1 MPPDLRLL
9 YDAHA
14 GALFGFVL
22 NLTRN
27 EADTR
32 DVLQEVFLKVA
43 RHPEQ
48 FAAVRD
54 ARAWLLR
61 LAHHLAIDRLR
72 RCRAGE
78 RALERVAAEA
88 LEIFATSSD
97 PDEAAFRSALAG
109 ALLELPA
116 EQRAVVH
123 LKLWQDLTFVEIAE
137 TLDIPPNTAA
147 SRYRY
152 GIDKLQALLRPL
164 YEELR

>member
-1 MPPDLRLL
+1 MSPDLRLL
-9 YDAHA
+9 YDVHA

-43 RHPEQ
+43 RRPEQ
-48 FAAVRD
+48 LDAIRD
-54 ARAWLLR
+54 PRAWLLR

-72 RCRAGE
+72 RGRAGE
-78 RALERVAAEA
+78 RALERVAAQPA
-88 LEIFATSSD
+88 PLFAASSD
-97 PDEAAFRSALAG
+97 PDEAAFRSALAA
-109 ALLELPA
+109 ALTELPA

-123 LKLWQDLTFVEIAE
+123 LKIWEDLTFAEIAE

-152 GIDKLQALLRPL
+152 GIDKLQTLLRPL